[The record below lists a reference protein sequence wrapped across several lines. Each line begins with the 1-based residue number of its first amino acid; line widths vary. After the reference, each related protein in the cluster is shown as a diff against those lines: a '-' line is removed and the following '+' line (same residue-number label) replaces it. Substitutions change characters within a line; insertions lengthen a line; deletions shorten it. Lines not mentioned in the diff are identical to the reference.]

1 MKRGAFTGLKHGEER
16 GLQTSARLKLLSL
29 SRSLL
34 FHFTHEVRGQRSHQ
48 QDDTNKESLKSDGI
62 NQIILGSRNDRRN
75 KNKFLQQR

>member
-1 MKRGAFTGLKHGEER
+1 MKRGVFTGLKHGEER

-48 QDDTNKESLKSDGI
+48 QDDTNKES
-62 NQIILGSRNDRRN
+62 
-75 KNKFLQQR
+75 